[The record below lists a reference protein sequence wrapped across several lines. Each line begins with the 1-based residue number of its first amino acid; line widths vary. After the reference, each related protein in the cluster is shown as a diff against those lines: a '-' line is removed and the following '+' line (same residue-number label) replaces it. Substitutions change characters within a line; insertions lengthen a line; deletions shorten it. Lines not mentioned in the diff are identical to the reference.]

1 MDSLGPPASAFPSLG
16 DEPTPAEAEDSSF
29 PSLGAAAKVKETKK
43 KSKGVKLSFAEFAET
58 TGGVG
63 SSYAPPGRS
72 GGGGFGRSTDNI
84 VLPSG
89 PRLDRGDG
97 DDERGGAGR
106 LGGGFKEYGGD
117 RGGGD
122 RYGDRGGDRYGDR
135 GDRYGDRGGD
145 RYGDRGGDR
154 YGDRGGF
161 GDRGGGRYDRGDRGD
176 RDGEER
182 PEREDLGPSRA
193 DMSSNWGSD
202 RRAPP
207 QDDRYASRGGRGG
220 YGDREERRGGF
231 GDYADRPPREELGPS
246 RADESDSWSR
256 DRKQLPERDAR
267 YDDRPPREERDWG
280 ALRSRTSAAAPPDD
294 FGSRGER
301 PKLNLK
307 PRSESADAAGAA
319 SQSSL
324 FGGAKPVDV
333 KYVED
338 KPREAIP
345 AREER
350 TERKQYDA
358 PKDSD
363 GDRWGRKPSFAPRKE
378 EELREATPEERA
390 ARPKLNLQ
398 KRSTDAPVASSG
410 SAQSSLFGGARPRE
424 EALKEA
430 GRDWQA
436 EDLKRSVGSVKRKEF
451 KEEKELKEKIAEK
464 RAAGEDVADLE
475 KELTK
480 LSLELD
486 DKFRFAKNKPEG
498 AASKKSSGETSGE
511 AKDSNNKSR
520 DAADKSNK
528 PRVVQAEA
536 PAPVTARNAF
546 DALADAE

>member
-1 MDSLGPPASAFPSLG
+1 MDSLGPPAAAFPSLG
-16 DEPTPAEAEDSSF
+16 DEPTPAQAENASF
-29 PSLGAAAKVKETKK
+29 PSLGAAAKVKEPKK

-58 TGGVG
+58 TGGG

-72 GGGGFGRSTDNI
+72 GGGGGFGRAADNI

-89 PRLDRGDG
+89 PRLDRGD
-97 DDERGGAGR
+97 DEFGGGGGGR

-135 GDRYGDRGGD
+135 GGDRYGDRGGF
-145 RYGDRGGDR
+145 GDRGGDR

-161 GDRGGGRYDRGDRGD
+161 GDRGGGRFDRD

-207 QDDRYASRGGRGG
+207 QDDRYASRGG

-256 DRKQLPERDAR
+256 DRKQLPERDSR

-280 ALRSRTSAAAPPDD
+280 SLRSRTSAAAPSDD

-307 PRSESADAAGAA
+307 PRSESADAAGAN

-498 AASKKSSGETSGE
+498 ASKKSGETSGE
-511 AKDSNNKSR
+511 AKDFNNKSR
-520 DAADKSNK
+520 DADAEKSNK

-536 PAPVTARNAF
+536 SAPVTARNAF
-546 DALADAE
+546 DALTDAE